1 MSAGSQR
8 TLVLIKPDGVQR
20 GLVGAIISRLEARGL
35 KIVAMKMLQ
44 MDREIA
50 SQHYDVHRQ
59 RPFFQGLVQF
69 ITTSPIIAMVLE
81 GSNAVEL
88 VRRTIGS
95 TDPVQAEPGTIR
107 GDLAVEIGRN
117 LIHGSDSLETAAKE
131 ISFFFKS
138 EEIPGYTR
146 SVEPWITES

>member
-1 MSAGSQR
+1 MSADTQR

-44 MDREIA
+44 MDREMA

-59 RPFFQGLVQF
+59 RPFFQGLVEF
-69 ITTSPIIAMVLE
+69 ITTSPIIAVVLE

-88 VRRTIGS
+88 VRRSMGT

-117 LIHGSDSLETAAKE
+117 LIHGSDSLETAATE
-131 ISFFFKS
+131 ISLFFKS

>member
-1 MSAGSQR
+1 MSADTQR

-44 MDREIA
+44 MDREMA

-59 RPFFQGLVQF
+59 RPFFQGLVEF

-117 LIHGSDSLETAAKE
+117 LIHGSDSLETAATE
-131 ISFFFKS
+131 ISLFFKS

>member
-8 TLVLIKPDGVQR
+8 TLALIKPDGVQR

-138 EEIPGYTR
+138 EEIPDYTR

>member
-1 MSAGSQR
+1 MSADTQR

-20 GLVGAIISRLEARGL
+20 SLVGAIISRLETRGL

-44 MDREIA
+44 MDREMA
-50 SQHYDVHRQ
+50 SQHYNVHRQ
-59 RPFFQGLVQF
+59 QPFFQGLVEF

-117 LIHGSDSLETAAKE
+117 LIHGSDSLETAATE
-131 ISFFFKS
+131 ITLFFKS
-138 EEIPGYTR
+138 EEIMDYTR

>member
-1 MSAGSQR
+1 VSADTQR

-44 MDREIA
+44 MDREMA

-59 RPFFQGLVQF
+59 RPFFQGLVEF
-69 ITTSPIIAMVLE
+69 ITTSPIIAVVLE

-88 VRRTIGS
+88 VRRSMGT

-117 LIHGSDSLETAAKE
+117 LIHGSDSLETAATE
-131 ISFFFKS
+131 ISLFFKS

>member
-1 MSAGSQR
+1 MSADTQR

-20 GLVGAIISRLEARGL
+20 SLVGAIISRLEARGL

-44 MDREIA
+44 MDREMA

-59 RPFFQGLVQF
+59 RPFFQGLVEF

-88 VRRTIGS
+88 VRRSMGT

-117 LIHGSDSLETAAKE
+117 LIHGSDSLETAATE
-131 ISFFFKS
+131 ISLFFKS

>member
-1 MSAGSQR
+1 MSADTQR

-44 MDREIA
+44 MDREMA

-59 RPFFQGLVQF
+59 RPFFQGLVEF

-88 VRRTIGS
+88 VRRSMGT

-117 LIHGSDSLETAAKE
+117 LIHGSDSLETAATE
-131 ISFFFKS
+131 ISLFFKS

>member
-1 MSAGSQR
+1 VSADTQR

-44 MDREIA
+44 MDREMA

-59 RPFFQGLVQF
+59 RPFFQGLVEF
-69 ITTSPIIAMVLE
+69 ITTSPILAVVLE

-88 VRRTIGS
+88 VRRSMGT

-117 LIHGSDSLETAAKE
+117 LIHGSDSLETAATE
-131 ISFFFKS
+131 ISLFFKS

>member
-44 MDREIA
+44 MDREMA

>member
-1 MSAGSQR
+1 
-8 TLVLIKPDGVQR
+8 VLIKPDGVQR

-44 MDREIA
+44 MDREMA

-59 RPFFQGLVQF
+59 RPFFQGLVEF

-88 VRRTIGS
+88 VRRSMGT

-117 LIHGSDSLETAAKE
+117 LIHGSDSLETAATE

-138 EEIPGYTR
+138 EEIMDYTR

>member
-1 MSAGSQR
+1 MSADTQR

-20 GLVGAIISRLEARGL
+20 SLVGAIISRLEARGL
-35 KIVAMKMLQ
+35 KIVAMKLLQ
-44 MDREIA
+44 MDREMA

-59 RPFFQGLVQF
+59 RPFFQGLVEF

-88 VRRTIGS
+88 VRRSMGT

-117 LIHGSDSLETAAKE
+117 LIHGSDSLETAATE
-131 ISFFFKS
+131 ISLFFKS

>member
-1 MSAGSQR
+1 MSADTQR

-20 GLVGAIISRLEARGL
+20 GLVGAIISRVEARGL

-44 MDREIA
+44 MDREMA

-59 RPFFQGLVQF
+59 RPFFQGLVEF
-69 ITTSPIIAMVLE
+69 ITTSPIIAVVLE

-88 VRRTIGS
+88 VRRSMGT

-117 LIHGSDSLETAAKE
+117 LIHGSDSLETAATE
-131 ISFFFKS
+131 ISLFFKS

>member
-1 MSAGSQR
+1 MSGDTQR

-44 MDREIA
+44 MDREMA
-50 SQHYDVHRQ
+50 SQHYDVHRH
-59 RPFFQGLVQF
+59 RPFFQGLVEF

-81 GSNAVEL
+81 GSNAVAA
-88 VRRTIGS
+88 VRRTMGS

-117 LIHGSDSLETAAKE
+117 LIHGCDSPETAATE
-131 ISFFFKS
+131 ISLFFKS
-138 EEIPGYTR
+138 EEIADYTR

>member
-1 MSAGSQR
+1 MSADTQR

-44 MDREIA
+44 MDREMA

-59 RPFFQGLVQF
+59 RPFFQGLVEF

-88 VRRTIGS
+88 VRRSMGT

-117 LIHGSDSLETAAKE
+117 LIHGSDSLETAATE

-138 EEIPGYTR
+138 EEIMDYTR

>member
-1 MSAGSQR
+1 MSADTQR

-44 MDREIA
+44 MDREMA

-59 RPFFQGLVQF
+59 RPFFQGLVEF

-117 LIHGSDSLETAAKE
+117 LIHGSDSLETAATE

-138 EEIPGYTR
+138 EEIMDYTR